1 MGGIL
6 YRRHSRVSI
15 FLCRDLL
22 FGWREA
28 PSPQAAIQ
36 KSRSAGICGA
46 CHSIHAPPFRRGGAS
61 APRPGFAFRLAV
73 AVAQMLGA
81 TLVSKHARAL
91 ARGRVL
97 GHRRGGSGV
106 WSARLACG
114 SVRLRGALV
123 GVRLLGP
130 SSSPPRS
137 ACCTRLRLR
146 VPASS
151 RRLRRGFRICGCRYC
166 GIPPRSLRRRYLR
179 GWRPRRWRGTW

>member
-36 KSRSAGICGA
+36 KSRIAGICGA
-46 CHSIHAPPFRRGGAS
+46 CHSIHAPPFRRVGAS

-73 AVAQMLGA
+73 AVAQMLCA

-97 GHRRGGSGV
+97 GHRRGGLGV
-106 WSARLACG
+106 WSARLDCG
-114 SVRLRGALV
+114 SVRLRGAL
-123 GVRLLGP
+123 LAPLH
-130 SSSPPRS
+130 SRS
-137 ACCTRLRLR
+137 VCCTRLRLC

-179 GWRPRRWRGTW
+179 GWRPRRWKGTW